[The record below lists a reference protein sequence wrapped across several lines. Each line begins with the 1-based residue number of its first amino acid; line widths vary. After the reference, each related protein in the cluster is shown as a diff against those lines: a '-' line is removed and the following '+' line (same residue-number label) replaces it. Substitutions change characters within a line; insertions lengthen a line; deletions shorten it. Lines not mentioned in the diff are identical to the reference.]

1 MFDGAFKYVFW
12 SVGGVFDG
20 ALRVCVCFIECW
32 ECVSTEIKWVSG
44 DTIREILY
52 GVIVIGQLGYW

>member
-1 MFDGAFKYVFW
+1 M
-12 SVGGVFDG
+12 FDG